1 MSGIKKIGIVFLVFI
16 VLFIGNLYVAGLQAT
31 QRMWL
36 ILDGFCVIISICL
49 LLKYKLPDVNKV
61 MVTLGL
67 SILVALSYLSNVMI
81 NPRSMLLNPIITFIG
96 ILAVYSTFD
105 HYRRQALPFIK
116 NGKYQ
121 PLITVLI
128 GLGIG
133 VLLGTVNLILAGQP
147 VAFNFSIYNLLGSF
161 SPAIMEELVM
171 RTLFYALCLHFFKG
185 KIETKAQHLTYLF
198 MMVMPHILIHTP
210 NLFLQMGLMGG
221 LINTLVYVVLYGV
234 PFALLQKKWDLS
246 SSMLAHGIV
255 DFIRFCFVGLP
266 G

>member
-1 MSGIKKIGIVFLVFI
+1 MSGIKKISIVFLAFI
-16 VLFIGNLYVAGLQAT
+16 VLFIGNLFVGGLLAT

-61 MVTLGL
+61 IIAFGL
-67 SILVALSYLSNVMI
+67 SILAALSYLSNVMV
-81 NPRSMLLNPIITFIG
+81 NPRSMLMNPIITFIG
-96 ILAVYSTFD
+96 ILAVYSTFN
-105 HYRRQALPFIK
+105 HYHKQVLPFIK

-121 PLITVLI
+121 PLMTVLL
-128 GLGIG
+128 GLSIG
-133 VLLGTVNLILAGQP
+133 VLLGTVNLILASQP

-185 KIETKAQHLTYLF
+185 RIESRAQHLICLF
-198 MMVMPHILIHTP
+198 MMVMPHVLIHTP
-210 NLFLQMGLMGG
+210 NLFIQLGLIGG
-221 LINTLVYVVLYGV
+221 LINTLIYVVLYGL

-246 SSMLAHGIV
+246 SAMLAHGLV
-255 DFIRFCFVGLP
+255 DFLRFCFVGLP

>member
-1 MSGIKKIGIVFLVFI
+1 MSGIKKIMIIFLIFI
-16 VLFIGNLYVAGLQAT
+16 LVFIGNLYVAGVMAT

-49 LLKYKLPDVNKV
+49 LLKYKLPDLNKV
-61 MVTLGL
+61 IIAFGL
-67 SILVALSYLSNVMI
+67 SVLVALSYLSNVMI
-81 NPRSMLLNPIITFIG
+81 NPRSMLLNPTITFIG
-96 ILAVYSTFD
+96 ILAVYSTFN
-105 HYRRQALPFIK
+105 HYHKQALPFIK

-121 PLITVLI
+121 PLITILI
-128 GLGIG
+128 GLSIGI
-133 VLLGTVNLILAGQP
+133 LLGTINLILAGQS

-171 RTLFYALCLHFFKG
+171 RTLFYALCLHCFKG
-185 KIETKAQHLTYLF
+185 KLETKGQHLICLF
-198 MMVMPHILIHTP
+198 MMVVPHVLIHTP
-210 NLFLQMGLMGG
+210 NLFIQMGVIGG
-221 LINTLVYVVLYGV
+221 MMNTLIYVILYGL

-246 SSMLAHGIV
+246 SAMLAHGIV

>member
-1 MSGIKKIGIVFLVFI
+1 MSGIKKIMIIFLIFI
-16 VLFIGNLYVAGLQAT
+16 LLFIGNLYIAGAMAT

-61 MVTLGL
+61 GIAFGL
-67 SILVALSYLSNVMI
+67 SILTALSYLSNVMT
-81 NPRSMLLNPIITFIG
+81 NPRSMLLNPIITFVG

-105 HYRRQALPFIK
+105 RYHKQALPFIK

-121 PLITVLI
+121 PLITVFI
-128 GLGIG
+128 GLSIGI
-133 VLLGTVNLILAGQP
+133 LLGTVNLILASQP
-147 VAFNFSIYNLLGSF
+147 VTFNFSIYNLLGSF

-171 RTLFYALCLHFFKG
+171 RTLFYALCLHCFKG
-185 KIETKAQHLTYLF
+185 KLETKGQHLICLF
-198 MMVMPHILIHTP
+198 MMVMPHVLIHTP
-210 NLFLQMGLMGG
+210 SLFIQMGVIGG
-221 LINTLVYVVLYGV
+221 MMNTLIYTVLYGL

-246 SSMLAHGIV
+246 SAMLAHGFV